1 VSTGRRVLSSEL
13 LFCND
18 NYARQCQVSAMTCEL
33 FINVCIATLSSRNQL
48 IAMRGAEAVDVTVNA
63 LWQTFVFGLLALLL
77 GCFVLNDLTNVAVFC
92 VMEHTMI

>member
-1 VSTGRRVLSSEL
+1 
-13 LFCND
+13 
-18 NYARQCQVSAMTCEL
+18 
-33 FINVCIATLSSRNQL
+33 
-48 IAMRGAEAVDVTVNA
+48 MRGAEAVDVTVNA